1 MGRLESTTGFPL
13 SDIWECGNKGPKSLH
28 FGLLDFSL
36 SSILDRV
43 KKKKDPLA
51 SQKLKMDYTI
61 WETVCCDWF

>member
-13 SDIWECGNKGPKSLH
+13 SDTWECGNKGPKSLH

-43 KKKKDPLA
+43 KKKDPLA
-51 SQKLKMDYTI
+51 SQKT
-61 WETVCCDWF
+61 